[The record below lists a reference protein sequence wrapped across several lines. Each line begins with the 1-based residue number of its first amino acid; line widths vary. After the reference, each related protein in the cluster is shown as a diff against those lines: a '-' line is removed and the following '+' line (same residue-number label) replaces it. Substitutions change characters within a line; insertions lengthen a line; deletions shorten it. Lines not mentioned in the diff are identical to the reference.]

1 MLDSFREN
9 SQGIVAKVIV
19 GFIVVTFALW
29 GVESLVSLGTADNA
43 PVIVNGVDVSER
55 QIQEGIDLQRRQLMA
70 QMGDEADPALLED
83 NMLRGSVVEG
93 LIEQELLV
101 QSARELGLRVSSRQ
115 LDTIIVNTKEF
126 QVDGRFDKNQFS
138 NALRN
143 VGLTP
148 LMYRDYLSR
157 DVVMAQSRSGVTS
170 SAFTLPGEA
179 QRLAELDRQTRDV
192 RQLKVDVAPLLE
204 TVSVSDADIEAFYQA
219 NLAQF
224 VSPEQ
229 VAVDYLLLD
238 KATIAQGISVDES
251 ELQAQYERMLA
262 AFESEEARQAAHILV
277 AIDEDGDWDAAKEK
291 AQAIDAQLKAGA
303 DFAELARDNSD
314 DLGSAEMGGDLGF
327 IEKDVMVPE
336 FEDVLYGLA
345 EGEVSGPVETEFGY
359 HLIKLLAID
368 RSEAPSFDDARA
380 GLIAEQRQQKAEAL
394 FVTQSEELADLSFS
408 SGDLMEPSEVLGLT
422 IQKSA
427 LFDRNGSEDPVVGQP
442 RVLKEAFSTE
452 LIEGRH
458 NSDLIELS
466 SDQAVVIRV
475 REHHPEQA
483 LPLDAV
489 REQVTADVTKQKAA
503 AAVKETAQQLLAQA
517 RDNGLDAVDASVG
530 SWEILAGL
538 GRGDQQVA
546 REVKSAAFGMPRP
559 SEGKPSLRVVELA
572 DGSAVLVA
580 VEAVNTQAVEL
591 DEDQQRG
598 LAQFLTNRA
607 AQTDYR
613 QFVQSLRSR
622 AEIERF

>member
-489 REQVTADVTKQKAA
+489 REQVKADVTKQKAA

>member
-43 PVIVNGVDVSER
+43 PVIVNGVDLSEN

-70 QMGDEADPALLED
+70 QMGDAADPALLED

-115 LDTIIVNTKEF
+115 LDSIIVNTKEF

-138 NALRN
+138 SALRN

-157 DVVMAQSRSGVTS
+157 DVIMAQGRSGLTS
-170 SAFTLPGEA
+170 TAFTLPGEA

-192 RQLKVDVAPLLE
+192 RQLNIDVKPLLD
-204 TVSVSDADIEAFYQA
+204 TLTATDADIDAFYQA

-229 VAVDYLLLD
+229 VAIDYLLLD
-238 KATIAQGISVDES
+238 KAAIAQGVAFDES
-251 ELQAQYERMLA
+251 ELQGQYDRLLA
-262 AFESEEARQAAHILV
+262 TFESEEARQAAHILV
-277 AIDEDGDWDAAKEK
+277 AIGDDGDWDAAKTK
-291 AQAIDAQLKAGA
+291 AQALAASLKAGA
-303 DFAELARDNSD
+303 DFAELARESSD
-314 DLGSAEMGGDLGF
+314 DTGSAEQGGDLGF

-336 FEDVLYGLA
+336 FEDVLYALA
-345 EGEVSGPVETEFGY
+345 EGEVSAPVETEFGY

-368 RSEAPSFDDARA
+368 RSEAPSFDEARS
-380 GLIAEQRQQKAEAL
+380 GLIADLRQQKAEAL
-394 FVTQSEELADLSFS
+394 FVTQAEALADISFS
-408 SGDLMEPSEVLGLT
+408 SADLIEPAEVLGLT

-427 LFDRNGSEDPVVGQP
+427 LFDRSGSEDPIVGQP
-442 RVLKEAFSTE
+442 RVLKEAFSSE
-452 LIEGRH
+452 LIEGRM

-466 SDQAVVIRV
+466 SEQAVVIRV

-483 LPLDAV
+483 LPLATV
-489 REQVTADVTKQKAA
+489 REQVMASVVRQKAA
-503 AAVKETAQQLLAQA
+503 AAVKAQAQQLLTQA
-517 RDNGLDAVDASVG
+517 REHGLDGIDASAG
-530 SWEILAGL
+530 RWDILTGL
-538 GRGDQQVA
+538 GRGDQQVS
-546 REVKSAAFGMPRP
+546 REVKSAAFAMPRP
-559 SEGKPSLRVVELA
+559 SEGKPSLRVIELA

-580 VEAVNTQAVEL
+580 VEAVNTQAVEMN
-591 DEDQQRG
+591 EDQQRG
-598 LAQFLTNRA
+598 LEQFLTNRA
-607 AQTDYR
+607 AQSDYR